1 MDGSQVYT
9 LRKKP
14 RTLIWIHTGQNTVG
28 NVRSLITN
36 HETEFKSLAFGPI
49 RQ

>member
-1 MDGSQVYT
+1 MDGSQMYT

-28 NVRSLITN
+28 NVRSLIASQ
-36 HETEFKSLAFGPI
+36 EAEFKTLNFGPI